1 MGLVAFTAGKQS
13 STVRLK
19 RQTASERNSAR
30 FEAERSPDG
39 QRFGRIGEVA
49 AQGTTASPTDYA
61 LLDEKLPAGTA
72 TRYYRLRQVD
82 TDGKAAYSPVRV
94 VQVGSK
100 ALLILW
106 PNPAHG
112 EVRVLGATAGAPLE
126 VFDATG
132 RRISTATGSARAPCP
147 VRGRWPRRKRPL
159 RPGWPPIWRPTP
171 TRPATRCACGCCTR
185 TPPGWYPAP
194 CSWSGCRP

>member
-1 MGLVAFTAGKQS
+1 MELVAFTTGKQG
-13 STVRLK
+13 STVQLK
-19 RQTASERNSAR
+19 WQTASERNSAR
-30 FEAERSPDG
+30 FETKRSPNG

-49 AQGTTASPTDYA
+49 AQGTTASPADYT

-82 TDGKAAYSPVRV
+82 TDGKAAHSPVRV

-100 ALLILW
+100 ALPILW

-112 EVRVLGATAGAPLE
+112 EVRVPGATAGAPLE

-132 RRISTATGSARAPCP
+132 RRISTATAGADGTGRLALPAGLAAEVCVVKSGSQVQRLT
-147 VRGRWPRRKRPL
+147 VE
-159 RPGWPPIWRPTP
+159 
-171 TRPATRCACGCCTR
+171 
-185 TPPGWYPAP
+185 
-194 CSWSGCRP
+194 

>member
-1 MGLVAFTAGKQS
+1 VELVAFTTGKQGS
-13 STVRLK
+13 PVQLK
-19 RQTASERNSAR
+19 WQTASERNSAR

-72 TRYYRLRQVD
+72 TLYYRLRQVD
-82 TDGKAAYSPVRV
+82 TDGKTVHSPVRA

-112 EVRVLGATAGAPLE
+112 EVRVPGATAGAPLE

-132 RRISTATGSARAPCP
+132 RRISTATAGADGTGRLALPAGLAAGVCVVKSGSQVQRLT
-147 VRGRWPRRKRPL
+147 VE
-159 RPGWPPIWRPTP
+159 
-171 TRPATRCACGCCTR
+171 
-185 TPPGWYPAP
+185 
-194 CSWSGCRP
+194 